1 MTKEKMKCCS
11 LDDCPEKFNCPYYYA
26 MEYRIR
32 YLKNFSH
39 IVINVL
45 FLALFALMFLLG
57 KMYG

>member
-1 MTKEKMKCCS
+1 MVKDKVKICNH
-11 LDDCPEKFNCPYYYA
+11 DDCPERFNCHYYYA

-39 IVINVL
+39 IVLNIL
-45 FLALFALMFLLG
+45 FLVLFALMFLLG